1 MIKSSLKA
9 RDTLLRVLEN
19 PGSIKEDLIALQ
31 KAEKSAKAANKVLT
45 GNKSKAAYSKSLE
58 AKEELL
64 AAAVEVLEKQLTQA
78 KTAIVDAEKAFEEEQ
93 EKIVNAL
100 ASREKLCTANQASL
114 VQREKVVAGQERAG
128 KALLKQTKDERD
140 KYKKLVV
147 EYNDKLA
154 DLKSRFSGLE

>member
-19 PGSIKEDLIALQ
+19 PGSIKEDLLALQ
-31 KAEKSAKAANKVLT
+31 KAEKAAKAANKVLT

-100 ASREKLCTANQASL
+100 ASREKLCTANQAIL
-114 VQREKVVAGQERAG
+114 VQREKDIAAKEESTST
-128 KALLKQTKDERD
+128 LLRLAADERN
-140 KYKKLVV
+140 KCKKLTAT
-147 EYNDKLA
+147 YNQKLA